1 MESQDYWSDVN
12 AVGDYYI
19 RHDNVYTMKFVRHL
33 PNLNSHLTA
42 LAQYGGPLAVF
53 RRNDLNEESRMEI
66 FNAVGQLI
74 TEFKWTSGNLLTM
87 SWSST
92 ESLVCVQTDGSV
104 LIYQLMGGSPQL
116 RKFYIDSKKTS
127 SEQVA
132 SAKFYESQFGTGVA
146 IATSTGRFLFLNGLE
161 NFSPKPLVGQEIAFS
176 GSAWRRG
183 CPGGG
188 LAAGPV
194 NPIAAAAHRQPEQQH
209 HDCYAAHDQAEHQL
223 GGVPGQVQHATGQAH
238 CGQHQHRVHRDNLA
252 RSSAAVAPAV
262 AAVVLRQA
270 AAVLTVSQL
279 VQRAAVLRHFLADL
293 DPVPAAWCVLAPRP
307 SNQLGP
313 DQIRIFVLSRGGL
326 LLLEQNRP
334 PASLLEPPPA
344 EALTDLCLSLDQSL
358 LALWSEPQRHLTVY
372 SLASGLSASGLPA
385 PLSRHSLA
393 GGPDSAFVGGDGGLL
408 RMAWC
413 ANAAVMLVWADQRC
427 LLPTVRSDR
436 FANRLDEFHEG
447 EGDSGA
453 PLLVPEFDGLRLLT
467 AERHDL
473 LRPLPRPVE
482 QLFNIACVSPA
493 TVLLLAH
500 DTISGQARTETAAY
514 ELFLTI
520 ESDADKL
527 AAVRCCLEAARFIAW
542 PPDQKRVLRAAR
554 TGLALLPPKYS
565 REHRTDELC
574 QQLRLLNNLRFN
586 ESIGLPLTHAQ
597 FSRLGLGVLIDRL
610 LNRRLHEF
618 AFRACELLRLS
629 ESDGQARVMMHWA
642 ECQIDTLPPLVGAGV
657 DIGESRE
664 DAQASDALVADIVKF
679 VGQRPGVNYARLAGK
694 AARLNRPGL
703 ARRLLDFETRSQDQV
718 LLKLHNM
725 RSELDLA
732 GIMRKQPVA
741 MALYQQAY
749 CASDPAALLDQEDRR
764 SDLAALELR
773 RAFDST
779 EAARRQELL
788 GSAASRF
795 TEAGLPAL
803 AKECQLAA
811 QLLER
816 QRKLERDLSAQQFAG
831 LSLHATLAR
840 LLGNGSEKL
849 AESLRREF
857 EVPEKR
863 WWQLQVTALA
873 KSGRFTELRRLS
885 ERKSPIGYAPFVNA
899 CLDAG
904 NEAEAVALL
913 PRVEREQRVRCLC
926 RLRRYAEAIDFASGL
941 KTDAAYHLEYLRRH
955 LAREEVRQP
964 GQPVVREAAQ
974 RLRALHQ
981 TMAAGGGGV

>member
-19 RHDNVYTMKFVRHL
+19 RHDNVYTMKFMRHL

-116 RKFYIDSKKTS
+116 KKFNINAKT

-146 IATSTGRFLFLNGLE
+146 IATSTGRFSFLNRLE
-161 NFSPKPLVGQEIAFS
+161 NFSPKPLVGQNALAVLKKNKAIQGLAKAMAWQSKVTRRSPQSSARLSDLAHRARAVAFS

-188 LAAGPV
+188 LAAGPHMDSQSSSITV
-194 NPIAAAAHRQPEQQH
+194 AMPHMTRLNTSWEVSRDRYSMPPA
-209 HDCYAAHDQAEHQL
+209 
-223 GGVPGQVQHATGQAH
+223 GQAH
-238 CGQHQHRVHRDNLA
+238 CNQHQHRVHRDNLA

-270 AAVLTVSQL
+270 AAVLSVSQR

-326 LLLEQNRP
+326 LLLEQNRL

-899 CLDAG
+899 CQDAG

-926 RLRRYAEAIDFASGL
+926 RLRRYAEAIDFASG
-941 KTDAAYHLEYLRRH
+941 
-955 LAREEVRQP
+955 
-964 GQPVVREAAQ
+964 
-974 RLRALHQ
+974 
-981 TMAAGGGGV
+981 

>member
-19 RHDNVYTMKFVRHL
+19 RHDNVYTMKFMRHL

-116 RKFYIDSKKTS
+116 KKFNINAKT

-146 IATSTGRFLFLNGLE
+146 IATSTGRFSFLNRLE
-161 NFSPKPLVGQEIAFS
+161 NFSPKPLVGQ
-176 GSAWRRG
+176 
-183 CPGGG
+183 
-188 LAAGPV
+188 
-194 NPIAAAAHRQPEQQH
+194 N
-209 HDCYAAHDQAEHQL
+209 
-223 GGVPGQVQHATGQAH
+223 
-238 CGQHQHRVHRDNLA
+238 
-252 RSSAAVAPAV
+252 
-262 AAVVLRQA
+262 
-270 AAVLTVSQL
+270 
-279 VQRAAVLRHFLADL
+279 DL

-326 LLLEQNRP
+326 LLLEQNRL

-718 LLKLHNM
+718 EQLLALGSHGKALEKAVKSGDTDLIQQVLLKLHNM

-899 CLDAG
+899 CQDAG

-964 GQPVVREAAQ
+964 GQPVVRDAAQ